1 MKRKTAYLIPVLIV
15 AAGLGALQFFASF
28 KTPPPRK
35 KPEAPVKIV
44 EVSPVQLAAIP
55 AEIIAYGRVV
65 SSQPVILYS
74 EVTGTIEPGD
84 LPFHPGQSFKR
95 GDLLLKVDPRQI
107 RLDIKTAKSDLLTAL
122 ASVLPEIKVDFPD
135 YYPVWQKYFNSCRFD
150 RPIPELPP
158 ASNDKIK
165 LYLARFGIYKIY
177 FTICDLEIL
186 LEKHFFRAPF
196 DGAIISADLRPGSS
210 ARPGTRLGEIINL
223 EKLEAEMPIPA
234 EDAQWIDA
242 ARTVT
247 MTSDEVPGAWS
258 GKILRM
264 GKTIDAKTQ
273 TVQLY
278 IGIEHSLDDGLYD
291 GVFMKAVVA
300 GRVIP
305 SAVVVPRKALYEQ
318 QFVYVVKD
326 GRLDYRKVKI
336 ARREPDYVI
345 VSGGL
350 ADGELLVG
358 DMLQGI
364 VPGMLA
370 RPRNR
375 DEEENK
381 P

>member
-1 MKRKTAYLIPVLIV
+1 MKRKAAYLIPVAIV
-15 AAGLGALQFFASF
+15 AVGFAAMQFFASF
-28 KTPPPRK
+28 KTAPPRK
-35 KPEAPVKIV
+35 KPEVPVKIV
-44 EVSPVQLAAIP
+44 DVSPVRLSDIP

-74 EVTGTIEPGD
+74 EVSGRLDPGD
-84 LPFHPGQSFKR
+84 VPFHPGQSFRR

-107 RLDIKTAKSDLLTAL
+107 KLDIKTAKSDLLTAL
-122 ASVLPEIKVDFPD
+122 ASVLPEIKVDFPEN
-135 YYPVWQKYFNSCRFD
+135 YPVWQTYFNSCRFD
-150 RPIPELPP
+150 RPIPKLPP
-158 ASNDKIK
+158 ARNDKIK
-165 LYLARFGIYKIY
+165 LYLARFSIYKIY

-196 DGAIISADLRPGSS
+196 DGAITAADLRPGSS

-223 EKLEAEMPIPA
+223 ENLEAAMPIPA

-242 ARTVT
+242 GKSVAL
-247 MTSDEVPGAWS
+247 TSGEVPGSWT
-258 GKILRM
+258 GRILRM

-278 IGIEHSLDDGLYD
+278 IGIDHSLDDGLYD
-291 GVFMKAVVA
+291 GVFMKAVA
-300 GRVIP
+300 GGRVIP

-318 QFVYVVKD
+318 QFVYVIQD
-326 GRLDYRKVKI
+326 GKLNYRRVI
-336 ARREPDYVI
+336 VARREPDYVI

-350 ADGELLVG
+350 TNGELLVT

-370 RPRNR
+370 RPRNAPAG
-375 DEEENK
+375 EEK
-381 P
+381 Q